1 MSPLFGAAIATV
13 RAWTRVYTWRL
24 PRALRE
30 SRRAEIES
38 DLWESGHDD
47 QSPRSAMHIVVRL
60 LLGIPDDVEW
70 RIAHAS
76 TVNNAVM
83 IIIALTTTLFFVGA
97 LWMVD
102 LLKARR
108 LPVPPGP
115 ALVAPAAPAAP
126 RPAARVQTSHSPGES
141 V

>member
-1 MSPLFGAAIATV
+1 MMSPLFRAAIATV

-38 DLWESGHDD
+38 DLWESSHDT
-47 QSPRSAMHIVVRL
+47 QKSAMHIVVRL
-60 LLGIPDDVEW
+60 LLGMPDDVQW
-70 RIAHAS
+70 RVTHAS
-76 TVNNAVM
+76 AVNNAVM
-83 IIIALTTTLFFVGA
+83 IIVALTTTAFFIGA

-108 LPVPPGP
+108 LPVPPAP
-115 ALVAPAAPAAP
+115 TLVAPAAPALP
-126 RPAARVQTSHSPGES
+126 RPAARVHTSHSRGES